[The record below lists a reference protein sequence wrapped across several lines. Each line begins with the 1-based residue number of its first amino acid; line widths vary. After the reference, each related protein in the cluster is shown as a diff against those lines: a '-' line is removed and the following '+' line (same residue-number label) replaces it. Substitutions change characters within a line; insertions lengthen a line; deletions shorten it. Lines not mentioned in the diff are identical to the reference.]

1 MNSRI
6 KTQDSI
12 FQDFNTE
19 RLVEIGPAE
28 TLVNM
33 AKATLAFSPYRT
45 QDTASGTDRKLLS
58 YRKDHD
64 EIYYTAPADPEPQP
78 KVIPPVEPKAML
90 VSEPASV
97 AAVEVACKTDVSIP
111 DVPPTSMSI
120 VSCLAALA
128 LRKSISEIS
137 PSQSIKAL
145 CGGMSCSVHST
156 CSR

>member
-19 RLVEIGPAE
+19 RLLEIGPVEA
-28 TLVNM
+28 LVNM
-33 AKATLAFSPYRT
+33 AKAALAPSPYRT

-58 YRKDHD
+58 YRKDYD

-78 KVIPPVEPKAML
+78 KVIPSAKPKAIV

-97 AAVEVACKTDVSIP
+97 AVVEVAYKTDVSIP
-111 DVPPTSMSI
+111 DVPLTSMSI
-120 VSCLAALA
+120 ISCLAALV
-128 LRKSISEIS
+128 LRKFISEIS

-145 CGGMSCSVHST
+145 YGGMSCSVHST
-156 CSR
+156 CFR